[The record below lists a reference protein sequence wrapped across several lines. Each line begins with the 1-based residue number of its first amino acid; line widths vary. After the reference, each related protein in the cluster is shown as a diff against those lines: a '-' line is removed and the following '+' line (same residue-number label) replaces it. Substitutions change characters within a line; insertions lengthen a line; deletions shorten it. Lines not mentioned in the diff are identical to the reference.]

1 MTISES
7 HRQMLRTML
16 QYELDNYVK
25 PQIMQIKERKIA
37 RDDEVCLFTAK
48 QYLESR
54 IEALAE

>member
-1 MTISES
+1 MSISES

-25 PQIMQIKERKIA
+25 PKIMEITERRIA
-37 RDDEVCLFTAK
+37 RDDEACLITAK

-54 IEALAE
+54 IEALTE